1 MTSEIVS
8 VSQDDLLKRRKQ
20 LLKERKVRSLKEI
33 WRILIVA
40 SLAGG
45 VVYAIKSPVWVIRRP
60 EQIAIKGSQHIQPQ
74 VLRSLLQIAYPQ
86 SLWRIEP
93 KTIESQIKEKLPVE
107 AIVVSRQIFPPGLT
121 VQLTEPTYVAL
132 SVQSLQPT
140 TEAAE
145 QALEQRST
153 PTAKPP
159 ADSKEAPAAGEK
171 LGLLDKNG
179 AWIALERYTL
189 LDPGFKPPTLKV
201 LGNPQQ
207 IRPYWQKLYEAC
219 DRSVVKIS
227 EIDWRDINNLML
239 KTELGTIRIGAYS
252 PALFAQQLEILSQ
265 MKQLSEQLE
274 GDEILSIDLSNPD
287 SPFVQTGKAE
297 AKPKNLVKSQREK
310 PKKEDSH
317 D

>member
-1 MTSEIVS
+1 MNSEIVS

-20 LLKERKVRSLKEI
+20 LLKQRKVRSLKEV
-33 WRILIVA
+33 WRVLIIA

-45 VVYAIKSPVWVIRRP
+45 VVYAIKSPIWVIRRP

-74 VLRSLLQIAYPQ
+74 TLRSLLKIAYPQ

-93 KTIESQIKEKLPVE
+93 KAIESQIKEKLPVE
-107 AIVVSRQIFPPGLT
+107 AIAVSRQIFPPGLT

-132 SVQSLQPT
+132 SVQLPEPT
-140 TEAAE
+140 AEVAAP
-145 QALEQRST
+145 ALEQRPNRSADPKAA
-153 PTAKPP
+153 PT
-159 ADSKEAPAAGEK
+159 AGEK

-179 AWIALERYTL
+179 GWIALERYTL

-201 LGNPQQ
+201 IGNPQQ

-252 PALFAQQLEILSQ
+252 PALFAQQLDILSQ
-265 MKQLSEQLE
+265 MKQLPEQLQ

-287 SPFVQTGKAE
+287 SPFVQTGKAT
-297 AKPKNLVKSQREK
+297 AKPKNLVKSKPEK